1 MVRPFQAISY
11 ASFFVPYIIVYIVED
26 TTTLSNYTAN
36 STHVVDRGARCNGTT
51 LNGLHDAILTLGR
64 KSGRELP
71 CEHGEAR
78 AGA

>member
-1 MVRPFQAISY
+1 MGPEMAISAY

-51 LNGLHDAILTLGR
+51 LNGLHDANLGR